1 MYREPWIEDM
11 ANITYP
17 TINLLDDF
25 LRKVYGYNGPVIQ
38 TEKLGVLTDY
48 YDSDQPGMF
57 ETIPVN
63 VTSITGIDVPILV
76 TNDTEDK
83 AVVAIIAQDPLRSTK
98 DDMLAPFKPFANPIV
113 GTPFA
118 LHYKQS
124 VYPETEIYRLIIK
137 KILDKG
143 FNVYITDAHK
153 IYSSQNAPKQCGKNE
168 REMLIKEFDV
178 IKPNFII
185 IFGSEAKKYVSG
197 YITSTYQGKILELLH
212 PSKTN
217 WDHWKQWIFEQA
229 FYDRKTCNIN
239 WKEYATQI
247 GCRSNMFGNYEPVNM
262 QPMQP
267 MLDVISNI
275 VMEMFNSLSRNKSIP

>member
-1 MYREPWIEDM
+1 M
-11 ANITYP
+11 AYIAYP
-17 TINLLDDF
+17 TIKILEQF
-25 LRKVYGYNGPVIQ
+25 LQKVYGVNGLTIQ
-38 TEKLGVLTDY
+38 TNILGALTDNY
-48 YDSDQPGMF
+48 ESYQPGMF

-63 VTSITGIDVPILV
+63 VTSITGIDIPILV
-76 TNDTEDK
+76 RNDNK
-83 AVVAIIAQDPLRSTK
+83 IKPVVAIIAQDPLRSTK

-124 VYPETEIYRLIIK
+124 KSVYQETEIYRLIIK
-137 KILDKG
+137 KILDRG
-143 FNVYITDAHK
+143 FDVYITDAHK
-153 IYSSQNAPKQCGKNE
+153 IHSSQNTPKQCGKSE

-197 YITSTYQGKILELLH
+197 YITSTNQGKILELLH

-267 MLDVISNI
+267 MLDIISNI
-275 VMEMFNSLSRNKSIP
+275 VIKMFNSLSEHQV

>member
-1 MYREPWIEDM
+1 M
-11 ANITYP
+11 AYIAYP
-17 TINLLDDF
+17 TIKF
-25 LRKVYGYNGPVIQ
+25 LEQFLQKVYGVNGLTIQ
-38 TEKLGVLTDY
+38 TNILGALTDNY
-48 YDSDQPGMF
+48 ESYQPGMF

-63 VTSITGIDVPILV
+63 VTSITGIDIPILV
-76 TNDTEDK
+76 RNDNK
-83 AVVAIIAQDPLRSTK
+83 IKPVVAIIAQDPLRSTK

-124 VYPETEIYRLIIK
+124 KSVYQETEIYRLIIK
-137 KILDKG
+137 KILDRG
-143 FNVYITDAHK
+143 FDVYITDAHK
-153 IYSSQNAPKQCGKNE
+153 IHSSQNTPKQCGKSE

-197 YITSTYQGKILELLH
+197 YITSTNQGKILELLH

>member
-1 MYREPWIEDM
+1 MYRESWIEDM

-17 TINLLDDF
+17 TKDLLDDF
-25 LRKVYGYNGPVIQ
+25 LRKVYGDNELEIQ
-38 TEKLGVLTDY
+38 TEKLGVLTDN
-48 YDSDQPGMF
+48 YDSNQPGMF

-76 TNDTEDK
+76 KNDTEDK
-83 AVVAIIAQDPLRSTK
+83 AVVAIIAQDPLRNVK
-98 DDMLAPFKPFANPIV
+98 DAMLNGLPFNNPIV

-124 VYPETEIYRLIIK
+124 IYPETEIYRLIIK

-168 REMLIKEFDV
+168 HEMLTKEFNV
-178 IKPNFII
+178 INPDFII
-185 IFGSEAKKYVSG
+185 TFGSDAKKYIRD
-197 YITSTYQGKILELLH
+197 YIPSTYQGNALELLH
-212 PSKTN
+212 PSQTN

-229 FYDRKTCNIN
+229 FYGRKTCNIN
-239 WKEYATQI
+239 WEEYATQI

-267 MLDVISNI
+267 MLDIISNI
-275 VMEMFNSLSRNKSIP
+275 VIKMFNSLSEHQV